1 MSLFIAEAH
10 ANTPAAAPG
19 PDAGMANLVMLVLFF
34 VVFYFLLWRPQS
46 KRAKEHKALMTA
58 LKAGDEIVFAG
69 GLLGRI
75 QKVDD
80 EYAVVDLGEKV
91 TLRIQKA
98 SVIASLPAGT
108 LKNIGQNKE

>member
-10 ANTPAAAPG
+10 AAAPAAAG
-19 PDAGMANLVMLVLFF
+19 PDAGIANLVMLGLFF

-46 KRAKEHKALMTA
+46 KRAKEHKTLMA
-58 LKAGDEIVFAG
+58 GLKVGDEVVFAG

-91 TLRIQKA
+91 TLRIQKG
-98 SVIASLPAGT
+98 SVVASLPAGT
-108 LKNIGQNKE
+108 LKNIGQN